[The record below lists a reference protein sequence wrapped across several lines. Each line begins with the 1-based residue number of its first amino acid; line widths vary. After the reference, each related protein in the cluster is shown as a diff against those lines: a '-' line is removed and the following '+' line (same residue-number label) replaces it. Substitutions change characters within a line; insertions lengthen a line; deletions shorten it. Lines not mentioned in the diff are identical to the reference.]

1 MEPVTVTVALATYNR
16 AGGYLREALASAAA
30 QTYPHVEILVSDN
43 HSTDDTE
50 AVVRSVRDPR
60 VRYLRQPRNLGANG
74 NFNACLQAA
83 RGEYFVLLHD
93 DDVLEPDMVERCVE
107 ALAGR
112 RDVGVVLTG
121 TRILDAEGTT
131 LKERLTPP
139 SRIDDANFVLRWL
152 EGEVPL
158 YLCSTMYN
166 TALLR
171 RSGGFASPGNLYDD
185 VAATL
190 TVMLRHGRVCVPRIE
205 AGFRRHVEQRGS
217 GQPIR
222 AWIDDA
228 VHLDGLIGRELPG
241 ITPALQRSVR
251 AHLARKT
258 MARIDAMGGPLERLR
273 WAAYAYRAF
282 GYRYGPWRYLLWKL
296 RDRMRSLRRGVAY
309 RLRVASTGRE
319 AA

>member
-1 MEPVTVTVALATYNR
+1 MDPITVTVALATYNR
-16 AGGYLREALASAAA
+16 AGGYLREALESAAA
-30 QTYPHVEILVSDN
+30 QTYPHLEILVSDN

-50 AVVRSVRDPR
+50 SLVRSVPDPR

-74 NFNACLQAA
+74 NFNACLEAA
-83 RGEYFVLLHD
+83 SGEYFVLLHD

-107 ALAGR
+107 ALGGR

-121 TRILDAEGTT
+121 TRILDADGRT
-131 LKERLTPP
+131 LKERLTPR

-166 TALLR
+166 TAFLR

-205 AGFRRHVEQRGS
+205 AGFRRHAEQRGS
-217 GQPIR
+217 GAAIR

-228 VHLDGLIGRELPG
+228 VHLDGLIERELPG
-241 ITPALQRSVR
+241 ITPALRGSVR
-251 AHLARKT
+251 AHLARKS
-258 MARIDAMGGPLERLR
+258 MARVDTMGGPLERMR

-296 RDRMRSLRRGVAY
+296 RDRLRSLRRGAAHRR
-309 RLRVASTGRE
+309 RLASTGRE